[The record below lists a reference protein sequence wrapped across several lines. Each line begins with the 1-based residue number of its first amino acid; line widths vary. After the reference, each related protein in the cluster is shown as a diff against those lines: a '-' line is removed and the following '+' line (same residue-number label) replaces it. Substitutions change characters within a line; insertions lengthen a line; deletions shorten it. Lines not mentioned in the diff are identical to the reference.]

1 MEILK
6 IPGTKYTLEINF
18 DPDTGH
24 LEMAGSSYPEN
35 AVEFFQPIFEWLEN
49 YVSKVKNSILLS
61 LNFDYLNSIST
72 RCIINILEILEMYY
86 NGGGKVE
93 VNWYCAKDNEDML
106 QMAQEIAED
115 VKLPINVISFS
126 REVRD

>member
-6 IPGTKYTLEINF
+6 ILGTKYTLEINF

-35 AVEFFQPIFEWLEN
+35 AVEFFRPIFDWIEN

-72 RCIINILEILEMYY
+72 RCIINILEI
-86 NGGGKVE
+86 
-93 VNWYCAKDNEDML
+93 C
-106 QMAQEIAED
+106 
-115 VKLPINVISFS
+115 ISFYG
-126 REVRD
+126 